1 MHLFSAKFTYLS
13 PLLKFLIFPPVLTLN
28 VGAVEQ
34 LELFHGSVQV
44 DIDPRHVE
52 VIHQSHLRGAEEALI
67 KERERERERERGG
80 VWYSGKLQDRSTKG
94 E

>member
-52 VIHQSHLRGAEEALI
+52 VIHQSHLRGGEEALI
-67 KERERERERERGG
+67 KEREGG
-80 VWYSGKLQDRSTKG
+80 VWDSGKLQDRSTKG